1 MSLCLKSLIKNM
13 NLVVGCTFGCPYCYA
28 RISCHRFHMTDDFSV
43 PVFEERKLHI
53 IDTKKPH
60 DYLLTGLSDFSDWK
74 PEWKQKVFDRIAKN
88 PQHRYL
94 FLTKRPEL
102 IDFSSEL
109 DTVWMGVTVT
119 RVSEKDR
126 LSKLRQ
132 NIKAPYYHASFEPL
146 FEPLGTLDF
155 TGIEW
160 IVIGTETGKRKGK
173 VDSRP
178 EWVLDITRQAHEQGT
193 WVFMKEDLLPI
204 MREERM
210 VQELPSEFI
219 CNEEVTIHG

>member
-13 NLVVGCTFGCPYCYA
+13 NLVVGCTIGCPYCYA
-28 RISCHRFHMTDDFSV
+28 RINCRRFHLTDDFSV
-43 PVFEERKLHI
+43 PVFEEQKLHI

-74 PEWKQKVFDRIAKN
+74 PEWNRKVFDRIAEN

-132 NIKAPYYHASFEPL
+132 NIRAGHYYAGFEPL
-146 FEPLGTLDF
+146 FEPLGELDF

-193 WVFMKEDLLPI
+193 RVFMKEDLLPI
-204 MREERM
+204 MGEERM
-210 VQELPSEFI
+210 VQELPPEFI
-219 CNEEVTIHG
+219 CSGEKIYG